1 MAVLDHTFF
10 FFSSICCL
18 KGMSSIWIM
27 ARLLK
32 RWTALLMGEEELLSN
47 WRLDE
52 HCVSP
57 QPDIKL
63 PSTHYAPVSLSTLLT

>member
-1 MAVLDHTFF
+1 
-10 FFSSICCL
+10 
-18 KGMSSIWIM
+18 MSSIWIM

-32 RWTALLMGEEELLSN
+32 RWTALLMGEEELLSLT
-47 WRLDE
+47 WRFRCLL
-52 HCVSP
+52 CVSP